1 MIPMRTYFWFYRA
14 HLAMVLG
21 FFLFLAPGKICFG
34 ANKAPEIA
42 FMVLDHNSYIA
53 RLAIDSLDLP
63 DKLKSGIAVI
73 SSADLAQTPEQ
84 MKQVISEVPIIVV
97 DVMGRELESFVN
109 NSIDPSKKP
118 VYALRGSLD
127 DESLKTAGFIFDDE
141 VSNYYHHLSVD
152 NVKSML
158 RLIIHRHLD
167 EAVTYPPVKARPQL
181 GIYHP
186 DAKKLTADG
195 SGMFTDIAGYLNW
208 QEQRPGFDPDKHS
221 IAFFFF
227 SSFLTQGQQEPM
239 DEIIRRLEAEGFNVF
254 PCFGKE
260 KDIIKN
266 YILDSS
272 GKSRVDMIL
281 AFSFK
286 FYSGLT
292 PELARLVEKMDV
304 PIFNAISIY
313 QDTLDQWRKSA
324 VGIDAQ
330 SVAWSLAIPEISGLI
345 EPTILAAKEK
355 KVHQETG
362 KAYYVSRLVDENMD
376 RIIPRLKN
384 WLVLQE
390 KPAKDKRIALLFYN
404 HHQGKQNIGAS
415 YLNVFRSIEQI
426 ASALNKN
433 GYATGPV
440 LTEENIKSMIIA
452 SARNVGSWAP
462 GELDKMMDQGQ
473 IIRLPLDT
481 YKQWFETLPQ
491 AFKEKVIDQ
500 WGRPE
505 RSFVM
510 VKDKSFVIPA
520 VRSGN
525 LTILPEPARGWGD
538 DPMKL
543 YHDTTLYPHHQY
555 LAVYLWLEKGFKADA
570 MIHLGTHS
578 TYEWTPGKQAGLS
591 PSCSPEVLIT
601 NIPNIYPYIVDNIG
615 EGIQAKRRGRGV
627 MVSHLTP
634 VLKKAD
640 IHQEYSRMAELVGE
654 IEQAQAKGSLTLEE
668 KVKELLSLAESTG
681 IFSDLK
687 DSVATDH
694 DHYHVPE
701 ESVSHD
707 HNKAD
712 LPALQIDR
720 ATADKIHLL
729 GHYLEDIN
737 SDLIPFG
744 MHTFGKSPEPD
755 AVKELTAAVLEANPR
770 FSKDKLNENIAG
782 CGPNEINSL
791 MKGLKGRYVHPGQGN
806 DPIRNPEALPTGR
819 NFYGFNPGKLPTPAA
834 WTLGKKAAR
843 QIIDNHI
850 IEHGA
855 FPQKVAVIVWAT
867 ETLRNEG
874 VNESTILNLVGVKPK
889 WSKTGRVLG
898 LEVIKGKDLGRPRID
913 VMVNASG
920 LYRDLFPDKMLY
932 LDRAIRLAEKQNDVE
947 NLIARHT
954 ARIKTRLIQGGM
966 APEKAEQMSR
976 FRVFSEPPGAYGNGV
991 GDMASGSSKWD
1002 DPDQVVNVY
1011 ENRMGFAFGQG
1022 KTKTDPTWGVAAKE
1036 LFKAQ
1041 LSQVDVAVHSRSSNV
1056 YGLLDNDDM
1065 FQYLGGLSM
1074 AIQKESGKAPETLIT
1089 DQKKKGRVRV
1099 EDLGKTLGR
1108 EMRARYLNPKWI
1120 EGMKAEDYAGAN
1132 AMSNFVEYLWGWDL
1146 TTPEKVDEDK
1156 WQQTYDVY
1164 VQDKYGL
1171 KLKEFFDKASPWAY
1185 QSMTGRMLETYRK
1198 GYWQA
1203 DQTQLETLAAEYA
1216 KSIVAKGIACC
1227 DHTCNNPLLNQMV
1240 VSIISIPGVVS
1251 PDIVNKFKIAVE
1263 QMAQKSLENQVE
1275 DRKQLIKKLQAP
1287 GTDSQTP
1294 DPTELKQKVEDR
1306 KPDKIKKSKP
1316 KEPTQDL
1323 EQIEGYK
1330 MEKIDKKDDTTKMTS
1345 SGVEWMAVL
1354 AVLAIIGL
1362 FAFGARKKKY

>member
-1 MIPMRTYFWFYRA
+1 MKKKMWSYRA
-14 HLAMVLG
+14 RLIVALG
-21 FFLFLAPGKICFG
+21 LILYFTPGKSCFG
-34 ANKAPEIA
+34 ADKTPEIV

-53 RLAIDSLDLP
+53 RLALDGLDLAN
-63 DKLKSGIAVI
+63 DLKSRIAVY
-73 SSADLAQTPEQ
+73 SLADVQKTPEQ
-84 MKQVISEVPIIVV
+84 VKRVVSKTPIVVV
-97 DVMGRELESFVN
+97 DVMGRGLETFIN
-109 NSIDPSKKP
+109 ESIDPSQKS

-127 DESLKTAGFIFDDE
+127 DESLKAAGFIFDDE
-141 VSNYYHHLSVD
+141 IADYYLHISVE
-152 NVKSML
+152 NIQNML
-158 RLIIHRHLD
+158 RLVIHRHLD
-167 EAVTYPPVKARPQL
+167 KTVSYKPVKVRPRL

-186 DAKKLTADG
+186 DAKQHGADG
-195 SGMFTDIAGYLNW
+195 SGVFTDIKDYRSWQKKRQGYAP
-208 QEQRPGFDPDKHS
+208 EKPAIGFL
-221 IAFFFF
+221 FF

-239 DEIIRRLEAEGFNVF
+239 DDIIHRFEAEGFNVF
-254 PCFGKE
+254 PCFGRE
-260 KDIIKN
+260 SEIIKN
-266 YILDSS
+266 YLLEPS
-272 GKSRVDMIL
+272 GKSRVDIIL

-292 PELARLVEKMDV
+292 PELARLLQKMDV
-304 PIFNAISIY
+304 PIFSAISIY
-313 QDTLDQWRKSA
+313 QDTLEQWRKSP

-330 SVAWSLAIPEISGLI
+330 SVAWSLAVPEISGLI
-345 EPTILAAKEK
+345 EPTVLAAKEQHIHK
-355 KVHQETG
+355 RSG
-362 KAYYVSRLVDENMD
+362 KSYFVSRLVDENMN
-376 RIIPRLKN
+376 RLIPRLKN
-384 WLVLQE
+384 WLVLQ
-390 KPAKDKRIALLFYN
+390 KKQAKNKRIALMFYN

-426 ASALNKN
+426 ALSLGKN
-433 GYATGPV
+433 GYDTGSV
-440 LTEENIKSMIIA
+440 LTEEDIKSMIIA

-462 GELDKMMDQGQ
+462 GELDKMLNKGQ
-473 IIRLPLDT
+473 AIRLPLEI

-491 AFKEKVIDQ
+491 EFKEKVITQ
-500 WGRPE
+500 WGTPE

-525 LTILPEPARGWGD
+525 LIILPEPARGWGD

-601 NIPNIYPYIVDNIG
+601 DIPNMYPYIVDNIG

-634 VLKKAD
+634 VLKQAD
-640 IHQEYSRMAELVGE
+640 VHEEYSRMAELVSE
-654 IEQAQAKGSLTLEE
+654 IEQAQAKGSLTVEE

-687 DSVATDH
+687 DSFSTDH
-694 DHYHVPE
+694 EHYHAPG

-707 HNKAD
+707 HNKGD
-712 LPALQIDR
+712 KPVWKMNR

-729 GHYLEDIN
+729 GHYLEDIK

-744 MHTFGKSPEPD
+744 MHTFGKSPDPD
-755 AVKELTAAVLEANPR
+755 ALKELTAAVLESNPR
-770 FSKDKLNENIAG
+770 FSEDKLAENIAG
-782 CGPNEINSL
+782 CGSNEINSL
-791 MKGLKGRYVHPGQGN
+791 IKGLEGRYVHPGQGN

-834 WTLGKKAAR
+834 WALGKKAAQ

-850 IEHGA
+850 IKHGA

-889 WSKTGRVLG
+889 WSKTGRVIG
-898 LEVIKGKDLGRPRID
+898 IEVIKGKDLERPRID

-920 LYRDLFPDKMLY
+920 LYRDLFPDKMLF
-932 LDRAIRLAEKQNDVE
+932 LDQAIRLAEKQNDVE

-966 APEKAEQMSR
+966 APEEAEQMSR

-1011 ENRMGFAFGQG
+1011 ENRMGFAYG
-1022 KTKTDPTWGVAAKE
+1022 KGNTKTDPTWGVAAKQ

-1074 AIQKESGKAPETLIT
+1074 AIRKESGKAPETLIT
-1089 DQKKKGRVRV
+1089 DQKKKGRVNV

-1108 EMRARYLNPKWI
+1108 EMRSRYLNPKWI

-1146 TTPEKVDEDK
+1146 TTPEKVDDDK

-1185 QSMTGRMLETYRK
+1185 QSMTGRMLETHRK

-1240 VSIISIPGVVS
+1240 VSIISIPGIVS
-1251 PDIVNKFKIAVE
+1251 PDILNKFRIAVE
-1263 QMAQKSLENQVE
+1263 QMAQKPLEKQVQE
-1275 DRKQLIKKLQAP
+1275 RKQLIKKLAAP
-1287 GTDSQTP
+1287 GP
-1294 DPTELKQKVEDR
+1294 DRKTSDLEKLEQKVEKQ
-1306 KPDKIKKSKP
+1306 KPQETKTSNA
-1316 KEPTQDL
+1316 KESTENL

-1345 SGVEWMAVL
+1345 SGVEWMAVI
-1354 AVLAIIGL
+1354 AVLSILGL
-1362 FAFGARKKKY
+1362 FAFGARKKTY